1 MPPEEHLNDADR
13 LLAAFAAG
21 SMLRPSQDALNI
33 VDLGRTL
40 AMLAGVSDT
49 RPTPGSRALGDLV
62 GASDHLVFIMVDGLG
77 TSLLS
82 RVLEDSF
89 LAAHRV
95 ADLRTVFPSTTA
107 AVLTSVATGEWP
119 NVHAATGWWT
129 HLEEIGSTAAILP
142 FSRRS
147 DAKSLVDLGVTP
159 EQAFPISSLMSRIPR
174 ETLSLIPHRIV
185 DSVYSTYA
193 SGGRERRGYRS
204 LVDAVNIVIDRVRH
218 AGGLTYTYLYTDR
231 VDSTAHQ
238 HGIEHPYVRDALSE
252 VDRQVQRL
260 AQELDGR
267 GRIVLTGDHG
277 FLDVPP
283 NRRHQIRASDTLLGL
298 LRFPPSGD
306 ARVMY
311 LHVRQGFEGRVRYLM
326 RQRFGD
332 QFLVLGTNQVEAL
345 ELLGPGHISDI
356 ARSRVGD
363 LTAISCGADVISYN
377 PAGGVGKMMSQR
389 SHHSGLTPDEMLVPL
404 VTA

>member
-1 MPPEEHLNDADR
+1 VPPEKHLGDADR
-13 LLAAFAAG
+13 LLSEFAAG
-21 SMLRPSQDALNI
+21 SMLRPSQDVLSI
-33 VDLGRTL
+33 VDLGRAL
-40 AMLAGVSDT
+40 AMLAGVPDI

-62 GASDHLVFIMVDGLG
+62 GASDHLVFIMIDGLG
-77 TSLLS
+77 TNLLS
-82 RVLEDSF
+82 GVLEDSF
-89 LAAHRV
+89 LAAHR
-95 ADLRTVFPSTTA
+95 ATDLRTVFPSTTA

-147 DAKSLVDLGVTP
+147 DAKPLVGLGMTA
-159 EQAFPISSLMSRIPR
+159 EQVFPVSSLMNRIPR
-174 ETLSLIPHRIV
+174 ETLSLIPHHVV
-185 DSVYSTYA
+185 DSVYSTYM
-193 SGGRERRGYRS
+193 SGGRERRGHRS
-204 LVDAVNIVIDRVRH
+204 LVDAVNIVVERVRH
-218 AGGLTYTYLYTDR
+218 ASGPTYTYLYTDR
-231 VDSTAHQ
+231 VDSIAHH

-283 NRRHQIRASDTLLGL
+283 NRRHQIRASDALLRL

-311 LHVRQGFEGRVRYLM
+311 LHVRQGFEGRVRYLLQ
-326 RQRFGD
+326 QRFGD
-332 QFLVLGTNQVEAL
+332 QFLVLGTDQVEAL
-345 ELLGPGHISDI
+345 ELLGPGHILEP

-363 LTAISCGADVISYN
+363 LIAISSGTDVISYN
-377 PAGGVGKMMSQR
+377 PSGGVGKMMSQR